1 MTKIIL
7 IYLTFVSST
16 YTDYDFSGDLSNGD
30 KITVTIKYSE
40 ELAKANKIK
49 VTNDSK
55 TFTVKGLI
63 EKF

>member
-1 MTKIIL
+1 MFESNIDYDKNNSDL
-7 IYLTFVSST
+7 SNFVSST

-55 TFTVKGLI
+55 NFYC
-63 EKF
+63 